1 MILIT
6 CWIRVRRSYNRRH
19 YQLSN
24 NPQEYLDYI
33 SDNDLTPL
41 ASSELAASLE
51 ERPPSYGESEEM
63 NSEIKSSGST
73 RERQNGGGRRIVESV
88 LRRSRNLS
96 SSVLGQNSSRNVNL
110 DRESSERAN
119 DGPLDDPNNI
129 GISGSLSARPISTLS
144 SRVAAVSRPLPI
156 ARPSAVTAQLT
167 IRSTSQ
173 NTTSEQDSEL
183 SAITKGN
190 VDGPGITIARR
201 GPPQILQA
209 TSITEESSSA
219 IHDHNAPRCISNEL
233 MPNRMDLNT
242 QNGNGTQGP
251 SRSSEPTLQSES
263 DHEIPVGILIDLT

>member
-1 MILIT
+1 M
-6 CWIRVRRSYNRRH
+6 RRSYNRRH

-24 NPQEYLDYI
+24 NPQDYLDYI

-63 NSEIKSSGST
+63 NSEIKSSGSA

-119 DGPLDDPNNI
+119 DGPLDDPNT
-129 GISGSLSARPISTLS
+129 GISGSLSARPMLTLP

-156 ARPSAVTAQLT
+156 ARPSVVTAQLT
-167 IRSTSQ
+167 IRSTS
-173 NTTSEQDSEL
+173 EQDSEL
-183 SAITKGN
+183 SAVTKDN
-190 VDGPGITIARR
+190 VDGIMIARR

-209 TSITEESSSA
+209 TSIAEESSGA
-219 IHDHNAPRCISNEL
+219 IHDHYAPGCISNEL

-251 SRSSEPTLQSES
+251 SSEPTSQSES

>member
-1 MILIT
+1 M
-6 CWIRVRRSYNRRH
+6 RRSYNRRH

-24 NPQEYLDYI
+24 NPQDYLDYI

-63 NSEIKSSGST
+63 NSEIKSSGSA

-88 LRRSRNLS
+88 LRRNRNLS

-110 DRESSERAN
+110 DRELSERAN

-129 GISGSLSARPISTLS
+129 GISGSLSARPTLTLP

-156 ARPSAVTAQLT
+156 ARASAVTAQLT

-173 NTTSEQDSEL
+173 NTTSEQDSKL

-190 VDGPGITIARR
+190 MDGTMIARR

-209 TSITEESSSA
+209 TSIAEESSGA
-219 IHDHNAPRCISNEL
+219 IHDHNAPGCISNEL

>member
-1 MILIT
+1 M
-6 CWIRVRRSYNRRH
+6 RRSYNRRH

-24 NPQEYLDYI
+24 NPQDYLNYI

-63 NSEIKSSGST
+63 NSEIKSSGSA

-110 DRESSERAN
+110 DSESSVRPN

-129 GISGSLSARPISTLS
+129 GISGSLSARPTLTLPIT
-144 SRVAAVSRPLPI
+144 SRVAAVSRPLSI
-156 ARPSAVTAQLT
+156 ARPSVVTAQLT

-183 SAITKGN
+183 SAVTKGN
-190 VDGPGITIARR
+190 VDGIMIARR

-209 TSITEESSSA
+209 TSIAEESSGA

-251 SRSSEPTLQSES
+251 SSEPTLLSES